1 MPGIFRQQM
10 ELPLWVEQSEMEFC
24 QKMEIEGKIEGNQI
38 KSLAF
43 ALNEVGCCC
52 RVLNR
57 ECLKGYSATLR
68 VNYE

>member
-1 MPGIFRQQM
+1 MPGIIRQQL

-43 ALNEVGCCC
+43 AVVGF
-52 RVLNR
+52 
-57 ECLKGYSATLR
+57 
-68 VNYE
+68 